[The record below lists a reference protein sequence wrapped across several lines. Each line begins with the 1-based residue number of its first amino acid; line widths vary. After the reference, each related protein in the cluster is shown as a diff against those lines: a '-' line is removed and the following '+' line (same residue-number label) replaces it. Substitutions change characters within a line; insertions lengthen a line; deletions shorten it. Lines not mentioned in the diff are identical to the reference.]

1 MKKIFAV
8 IIAILLLNIFAG
20 CVFRQKGDRDGDG
33 LPDEREE
40 EGWEVNVIYP
50 DSKNITTYT
59 VTSDPTK
66 KDTDGDGLSDLEE
79 FLYPGG
85 ATDPTKKDTDG
96 DGLSDLEEKELG
108 SDPRDWRGDIDV
120 DGFLDYYEILY
131 YEKHNISHEK
141 IIQYLQTKDVDKDGV
156 PDGYDIDPL
165 RDLKIK
171 IWIKNIIIT
180 SDMGDSD
187 GNIELRINISTGN
200 EWAVF
205 PEGIPFLV
213 TPVNKNESIN
223 FSYVFDLSDYG
234 VPGNASHPLM
244 IVVEDIDEG
253 LEINLKDGIAGY
265 DLVKVFSSNV
275 SPPSPVYAKNINIF
289 KDCGKYHEKG
299 VDGEIW
305 FEIID
310 ASVGES

>member
-20 CVFRQKGDRDGDG
+20 CVFREKGDKDGDG
-33 LPDEREE
+33 LPDEREK

-50 DSKNITTYT
+50 NSRNITTYT
-59 VTSDPTK
+59 VT
-66 KDTDGDGLSDLEE
+66 
-79 FLYPGG
+79 
-85 ATDPTKKDTDG
+85 TDPTKKDTDG

-108 SDPRDWRGDIDV
+108 SDPRDWRGDIDM
-120 DGFLDYYEILY
+120 DGFIDYDEILY

-165 RDLKIK
+165 RDLKMK
-171 IWIKNIIIT
+171 VWIKNIIIT

-187 GNIELRINISTGN
+187 ENIELRINISTGN

-205 PEGIPFLV
+205 PEGIPFLI

-223 FSYVFDLSDYG
+223 FSHVFDLSDYG
-234 VPGNASHPLM
+234 VPGNASHTLM

-275 SPPSPVYAKNINIF
+275 SPPSPVYAENINIF
-289 KDCGKYHEKG
+289 KDCDKYHEKG

>member
-59 VTSDPTK
+59 VTS
-66 KDTDGDGLSDLEE
+66 
-79 FLYPGG
+79 
-85 ATDPTKKDTDG
+85 DPTKKDTDG

-187 GNIELRINISTGN
+187 ENIELRINISTGN

-205 PEGIPFLV
+205 PEGIPFLI

-223 FSYVFDLSDYG
+223 FSHVFDLSDYG

>member
-59 VTSDPTK
+59 VTS
-66 KDTDGDGLSDLEE
+66 
-79 FLYPGG
+79 
-85 ATDPTKKDTDG
+85 DPTKKDTDG

-165 RDLKIK
+165 RDLKMK